1 MNRSATT
8 TRSKTGDVSR
18 ICAVGGR
25 ILLLITA
32 VLLVV
37 MPLTEHFFTF
47 DRFLTGGTEDVELT
61 LLAVLALC
69 CLVLLLAQFRKQDLA
84 TLNELRRWLFP
95 ALLNRPLASFAV
107 VLQVSADPVVSGP
120 SIGSFTAPL
129 LV

>member
-1 MNRSATT
+1 
-8 TRSKTGDVSR
+8 
-18 ICAVGGR
+18 
-25 ILLLITA
+25 
-32 VLLVV
+32 